1 MFWFANV
8 TRKKRNKKGKKGEDE
23 NVVVWWWKWEG
34 RSPSETSSKNR
45 SHFCLLYATDHWE
58 CSALLFSL
66 SFHFPSWLFLLPLFF
81 SSLCAFPPFLQFPVT
96 VQNSQNNKLKKG
108 RPTVFEKREEQ
119 SQDRYQHHDTMHSNT
134 VINLPLFLMT
144 K

>member
-1 MFWFANV
+1 MSSS
-8 TRKKRNKKGKKGEDE
+8 GDE
-23 NVVVWWWKWEG
+23 NERGDLQAKTVVKQTV
-34 RSPSETSSKNR
+34 TSVYYKQQITEKVA
-45 SHFCLLYATDHWE
+45 HFF
-58 CSALLFSL
+58 FSL
-66 SFHFPSWLFLLPLFF
+66 SFHFPCWLFLLPLFF

-144 K
+144 N